1 MILVPPQE
9 VVDAIE
15 SGQNRVTRR
24 LEFYQSDGMTLWAP
38 NYNTSPRL
46 IDGNVSL
53 DYGRDER
60 RVFDITVDN
69 SDNSLRP
76 DPNNGL
82 WYDKIVKLYR
92 GITYYDT
99 TGTLKTWENQMGEF
113 MIDKIDE
120 DSFPHITHLAGRDYA
135 KKCMNSKFGMSTS
148 FPEGTN
154 VIQLIKNIA
163 INAGITK
170 FRLPVST
177 ETLGGILA
185 IDRTQT
191 RWEIMKQLADSFG
204 YDIYFDNLGY
214 LTLTRFRDPVTSAL
228 AWTFKTGTKGNLVK
242 WSRSTNDSRLY
253 NHVIVTGE
261 GGDVAALPFFGEALN
276 TEPSS
281 PTRINRIGDRSYFY
295 TSSFFTSDQQCIDL
309 ANAWLKV
316 KALESYESSWDSF
329 NYPWMDVGEVVA
341 FIDPRRAATEPVR
354 YLMDTLTVPL
364 GLGPMSATAKRVTIV
379 NDPESAIPAGSSV

>member
-1 MILVPPQE
+1 
-9 VVDAIE
+9 
-15 SGQNRVTRR
+15 
-24 LEFYQSDGMTLWAP
+24 
-38 NYNTSPRL
+38 
-46 IDGNVSL
+46 
-53 DYGRDER
+53 
-60 RVFDITVDN
+60 
-69 SDNSLRP
+69 LRP

>member
-1 MILVPPQE
+1 MIVAPPQE
-9 VVDAIE
+9 VIDAIE
-15 SGQNRVTRR
+15 SGNNTVTRR

-38 NYNTSPRL
+38 NYNTTPRL

-60 RVFDITVDN
+60 RVFDIQVDN
-69 SDNSLRP
+69 SDNLLRP
-76 DPNNGL
+76 DPINGL
-82 WYDKIVKLYR
+82 WYDKIVKLFR
-92 GITYYDT
+92 GINYYDT
-99 TGTLKTWENQMGEF
+99 TGTLKTWETQMGEF

-120 DSFPHITHLAGRDYA
+120 DNFPHITRLAGRDYT
-135 KKCMNSKFGMSTS
+135 KKCMVSKFGMSTS

-154 VIQLIKNIA
+154 VVQLIKSIA

-177 ETLGGILA
+177 EQLGGILA

-214 LTLTRFRDPVTSAL
+214 LTLTRFRDPATSAL
-228 AWTFKTGTKGNLVK
+228 AWTFKTGSKGNLVK

-281 PTRINRIGDRSYFY
+281 PTRIGRIGDRSYFY
-295 TSSFFTSDQQCIDL
+295 TSQFFTSDQQCIDL

-316 KALESYESSWDSF
+316 KALESYESTWDSF

-341 FIDPRRAATEPVR
+341 FIDPRRAAHEPVR

-379 NDPESAIPAGSSV
+379 GNPTSTVPVGSTV